1 VVICENLR
9 PIKFKPGTGDFC
21 KMTGFVIRKNEY
33 YDSVFLMRVAKRLS
47 EQKGVLRAAALMATE
62 KNKALLAEMGIGG
75 AEISAATPND
85 LVVAIRGD
93 SQQTVAAV
101 LQNIDRWLCPE
112 AGSGAT
118 SEVRTLEEAV
128 ARQPRSNL
136 ALISVP
142 GEYAARE
149 ARKALE
155 HGLNVFLFSD
165 NVPLESERALK
176 EFARERGLIVMGADC
191 GTALIGGVGV
201 GFANVVRP
209 GSIGV
214 IGASGTGIQ
223 EFTALVHRAGSGIS
237 HAIGTGSRDLSDAI
251 GGISTRS
258 ALTALECNTQTQVI
272 AILSKPPGPLALAHL
287 VPRINQCPKPVVACF
302 LGLKKDFLHPNTRLK
317 VARTLEEAAAL
328 AVQIATGNR
337 PSAFTVDSPHIQ
349 GLILRERACMKP
361 GQKYIRGIFAG
372 GTFCYQ
378 AQQVLQEAGMVVH
391 SNVPLE
397 GNLKLPDP
405 LQSLEHTLVDMGAD
419 EFTAGRPHPMI
430 DSRLRRERIAAE
442 SQDPEVAILLLDFI
456 LGFNASPDPAG
467 ELARVIREAKQAV
480 KKRSGSLSVVASVCG
495 TEGDPQ
501 GLQRQ
506 TRLLEEEGV
515 VVFPSSSQAALFCLG
530 LATSLQESSHAA

>member
-1 VVICENLR
+1 
-9 PIKFKPGTGDFC
+9 
-21 KMTGFVIRKNEY
+21 MTGFVVRKNEY
-33 YDSVFLMRVAKRLS
+33 HDSVFLMRVAKRLS

-62 KNKALLAEMGIGG
+62 KNKILLAEMGIGG
-75 AEISAATPND
+75 AEISAAAPSD
-85 LVVAIRGD
+85 LVVAIRAD
-93 SQQTVAAV
+93 SQQTVTAV
-101 LQNIDRWLCPE
+101 LQNIDQWFYLE
-112 AGSGAT
+112 VGSGAT
-118 SEVRTLEEAV
+118 SEVRTLEEAL

-165 NVPLESERALK
+165 NVPLESERSLK

-209 GSIGV
+209 GPIGV

-251 GGISTRS
+251 GGISTLS
-258 ALTALECNTQTQVI
+258 ALAALESDAQTQVI
-272 AILSKPPGPLALAHL
+272 AILSKPPGSLALAHL
-287 VPRINQCPKPVVACF
+287 FPRINQCPKPIVTCF
-302 LGLKKDFLHPNTRLK
+302 LGPQKAALAANARSA

-328 AVQIATGNR
+328 AVQIATGSR
-337 PSAFTVDSPHIQ
+337 PTGFTVDSPHIQ
-349 GLILRERACMKP
+349 GLILKEQAGMKP

-378 AQQVLQEAGMVVH
+378 AQQVLREAGMGVH
-391 SNVPLE
+391 SNVPME

-405 LQSLEHTLVDMGAD
+405 LRSLEHTLVDMGAD

-430 DSRLRRERIAAE
+430 DARLRCERIAAE
-442 SQDPEVAILLLDFI
+442 AQDPQVAILLLDFI

-467 ELARVIREAKQAV
+467 ELARVVTGAKQAV
-480 KKRSGSLSVVASVCG
+480 KKRGGFLSVIASVCG
-495 TEGDPQ
+495 TEGDRQ
-501 GLQRQ
+501 GLQHQ
-506 TRLLEEEGV
+506 VRLLEEEGV
-515 VVFPSSSQAALFCLG
+515 VVFPSSAQAALFCG
-530 LATSLQESSHAA
+530 RLATRLQEGSHAA

>member
-1 VVICENLR
+1 
-9 PIKFKPGTGDFC
+9 
-21 KMTGFVIRKNEY
+21 MTGFVIRKNEY
-33 YDSVFLMRVAKRLS
+33 YDSVFLMRVAKRIS
-47 EQKGVLRAAALMATE
+47 EQKGVLQAAALMATE
-62 KNKALLAEMGIGG
+62 KNKVLLAAIGIRG

-85 LVVAIRGD
+85 LVVALRGD

-101 LQNIDRWLCPE
+101 LQNIERWLCPE
-112 AGSGAT
+112 DASGPP

-136 ALISVP
+136 AFISVP

-165 NVPLESERALK
+165 NVPLESERSLK

-209 GSIGV
+209 GPIGV

-237 HAIGTGSRDLSDAI
+237 HAIGAGSRDLSDAI

-302 LGLKKDFLHPNTRLK
+302 LGLKKDFLYPNTRLK

-337 PSAFTVDSPHIQ
+337 PSAFTIDSPGIP
-349 GLILRERACMKP
+349 GLILRERAGMKP

-378 AQQVLQEAGMVVH
+378 AQQVLREAGMVVH

-397 GNLKLPDP
+397 GNPILPDP
-405 LQSLEHTLVDMGAD
+405 RRSLEHTLVDMGVD

-430 DSRLRRERIAAE
+430 DSRLRRERIVAE
-442 SQDPEVAILLLDFI
+442 AQDPQVAILLLDFI

-467 ELARVIREAKQAV
+467 ELAHAIAEAKEAV
-480 KKRSGSLSVVASVCG
+480 KKKGGFLSVAASVCG

-515 VVFPSSSQAALFCLG
+515 VVFPSSAQAALFCLG
-530 LATSLQESSHAA
+530 LAASLQESSHAA

>member
-1 VVICENLR
+1 
-9 PIKFKPGTGDFC
+9 
-21 KMTGFVIRKNEY
+21 MTGFVIRKNEY

-47 EQKGVLRAAALMATE
+47 GQKGVLRAAALMATG
-62 KNKALLAEMGIGG
+62 KNKILLAEMGIGG
-75 AEISAATPND
+75 AEIAAAGPND
-85 LVVAIRGD
+85 LVVAIRADG
-93 SQQTVAAV
+93 QQTVTAV
-101 LQNIDRWLCPE
+101 LQNIDQWLCPE
-112 AGSGAT
+112 VGSGAT
-118 SEVRTLEEAV
+118 SEVRTLDEAV
-128 ARQPRSNL
+128 ARQPHANL

-165 NVPLESERALK
+165 NVPLESERSLK

-209 GSIGV
+209 GPIGV

-223 EFTALVHRAGSGIS
+223 EFTTLVHRAGSGIS
-237 HAIGTGSRDLSDAI
+237 HAFGAGSRDLSNAI
-251 GGISTRS
+251 GGISTLS
-258 ALTALECNTQTQVI
+258 ALTALESDPQTQVI
-272 AILSKPPGPLALAHL
+272 AVLSKPPGPLALAHL
-287 VPRINQCPKPVVACF
+287 FPRINQCPKPIVTCF
-302 LGLKKDFLHPNTRLK
+302 LGPPKASLSPNARYT

-328 AVQIATGNR
+328 AVQIATGSR
-337 PSAFTVDSPHIQ
+337 PSGFTVDSPHIQ
-349 GLILRERACMKP
+349 GLILKERAGMKS

-391 SNVPLE
+391 SNVPME

-442 SQDPEVAILLLDFI
+442 AQDPQVAILLLDFI

-467 ELARVIREAKQAV
+467 ELARVITEAKQAV
-480 KKRSGSLSVVASVCG
+480 KKRGGSLSVVASVCG
-495 TEGDPQ
+495 TEGDRQ
-501 GLQRQ
+501 GLQHQ
-506 TRLLEEEGV
+506 TWLLEEEGV
-515 VVFPSSSQAALFCLG
+515 VVFPSSAQAALFCG
-530 LATSLQESSHAA
+530 RLATKLEEGSHAV